1 MPAQASAIP
10 ATAASIE
17 SNDASSADWE
27 PRISQLLSSLSSVQG
42 DLLRLLEEKRTAL
55 AKGSY
60 DSLAEFTEREARLVQ
75 RLERCHTDRQTL
87 LDEAKHEG
95 LPAAS
100 VQSLA
105 QALPAS
111 HDGTL
116 EASVEQARRQSRL
129 LQHHSL
135 TNWVV
140 VQRTLLHLSQ
150 MIEIIATGG
159 RMQPTYGAT
168 HQAGSSGALVDREV

>member
-1 MPAQASAIP
+1 MPAQASAP
-10 ATAASIE
+10 STVTTSGE
-17 SNDASSADWE
+17 NDSTTTVDWE

-42 DLLRLLEEKRTAL
+42 DLLRLLDEKRSAL
-55 AKGSY
+55 AAGSY
-60 DSLAEFTEREARLVQ
+60 ELLADFTQREAELVQ
-75 RLERCHTDRQTL
+75 RLEQCHGQRQTL
-87 LDEAKHEG
+87 LDEARQEG

-100 VQSLA
+100 VRTLA

-111 HDGTL
+111 DDSVL
-116 EASVEQARRQSRL
+116 ETSVEQARRQSRL

-159 RMQPTYGAT
+159 RMQPTYGTAP
-168 HQAGSSGALVDREV
+168 QANSSGALVDREV